1 MGNCDFKKNE
11 PDNNAGISK
20 ANFQMHYVIGKGG
33 YGKVNVSEFIKSRS
47 GRLRIKK
54 KTKIMP

>member
-11 PDNNAGISK
+11 PENSTGFSK

-33 YGKVNVSEFIKSRS
+33 YGKVN
-47 GRLRIKK
+47 
-54 KTKIMP
+54 IMY